1 VTVSDERL
9 DALSGRQLAGRYQL
23 GELRATGAYCV
34 VYDGQDAVLARP
46 VAIKVAPIEGADAY
60 REALNATAGLSYPA
74 FLAIYDV
81 IEQDERLY
89 LVQEFIDGRPLSAY
103 LADGAPA
110 RRSVALALQL
120 ARAVAYAHQHDVTH
134 GDLTP
139 AAILIDR
146 SAVAHLNNLR
156 LPPDWDYFSAIAASV
171 ALSGLALS
179 AEEIVAALRAD
190 ERMRDVWSVG
200 AALWPLITRAN
211 GEIGATGAVAPRA
224 YREDV
229 TPEIQ
234 AMLARVLDVT
244 HERRIVSADEL
255 ALALEAL
262 DETLAQAATPQRD
275 TLPLA
280 VRAYR
285 QSRDLG
291 DAGMA
296 TGLRRLIER
305 RDGHLPE
312 AETYPGTT
320 DPMALDTSATRPAD
334 NGLYASAA
342 PLLQYQPR
350 PDQGPGRYAA
360 PAPRGRGNQRPG
372 WADAPPDMNPV
383 WPVGYVAGGDAASV
397 MRPWVWTLIGL
408 ALFMAFFLI
417 GYLVFPQVKL
427 F

>member
-1 VTVSDERL
+1 MTVSDERL

-110 RRSVALALQL
+110 RRSIALALQV
-120 ARAVAYAHQHDVTH
+120 ARAIAYAHQHDVTH

-156 LPPDWDYFSAIAASV
+156 LPPDWDYFTAVAASV
-171 ALSGLALS
+171 ALSGLAPS
-179 AEEIVAALRAD
+179 AEATVAALRDD
-190 ERMRDVWSVG
+190 ERVRDVWSVG
-200 AALWPLITRAN
+200 VALWSLITHAT
-211 GEIGATGAVAPRA
+211 GEQEAAGAVAPRA
-224 YREDV
+224 YREDAA
-229 TPEIQ
+229 PEIQ
-234 AMLARVLDVT
+234 ALLARALDVS
-244 HERRIVSADEL
+244 HERRIISADEL

-262 DETLAQAATPQRD
+262 DEALAATPQRD

-285 QSRDLG
+285 ESRTLG

-334 NGLYASAA
+334 DGLYAAAA

-350 PDQGPGRYAA
+350 PYQGPGRSVA
-360 PAPRGRGNQRPG
+360 PAPRGRGGERSG
-372 WADAPPDMNPV
+372 WVDAPPDVNPV
-383 WPVGYVAGGDAASV
+383 WPVGYVAGGSAASV

-408 ALFMAFFLI
+408 ALFLAFFLI